1 MSKLLHILSQAC
13 SIVLYP
19 MLMPLY
25 GMLLFFTSTQ
35 TLLPLLPTAYIV
47 IGIAGTMVLTLVIPI
62 ILLLY
67 MWRKGYIDSL
77 HMHDSKQRT
86 TPYIYTLICY
96 CFWAYF
102 LHATLQLPIFM
113 LLVAIGAIVAL
124 LIVTIIN
131 HWWKI
136 SAHLTGIGGL
146 LGGMQFRSE
155 LLHTTYIFDYHSIAT
170 FLITHVCTSISECAY
185 PSTGCLRLPI
195 GANLYLHSYINL
207 DLCVRFC
214 LSYCCSSPS
223 SQEPSLAC
231 LAIVPRSIC

>member
-47 IGIAGTMVLTLVIPI
+47 IGIVGTMVLTLLIPV

-146 LGGMQFRSE
+146 LGGICSFALNYSILPIYLIIIA
-155 LLHTTYIFDYHSIAT
+155 LLLSLLLMYARLYLNAHTPLQVVCG
-170 FLITHVCTSISECAY
+170 FLLGLICTSIPTLILTYA
-185 PSTGCLRLPI
+185 
-195 GANLYLHSYINL
+195 
-207 DLCVRFC
+207 
-214 LSYCCSSPS
+214 
-223 SQEPSLAC
+223 
-231 LAIVPRSIC
+231 

>member
-47 IGIAGTMVLTLVIPI
+47 IGIAGTMVLTLVIPS

-146 LGGMQFRSE
+146 LGGICSFALNYSILPIYLIIIA
-155 LLHTTYIFDYHSIAT
+155 LLLSLLLMYARLYLNAHTPLQVVCG
-170 FLITHVCTSISECAY
+170 FLLGLICTSIPTLILTYA
-185 PSTGCLRLPI
+185 
-195 GANLYLHSYINL
+195 
-207 DLCVRFC
+207 
-214 LSYCCSSPS
+214 
-223 SQEPSLAC
+223 
-231 LAIVPRSIC
+231 

>member
-1 MSKLLHILSQAC
+1 MSKLLYILSQAC

-47 IGIAGTMVLTLVIPI
+47 IGIVGTMVLTLLIPI

-146 LGGMQFRSE
+146 LGGICSFALNYSILPIYLIIIV
-155 LLHTTYIFDYHSIAT
+155 LLLSLLLMYARLYLNAHTPLQVVCG
-170 FLITHVCTSISECAY
+170 FLLGLISTSIPTLILTYA
-185 PSTGCLRLPI
+185 
-195 GANLYLHSYINL
+195 
-207 DLCVRFC
+207 
-214 LSYCCSSPS
+214 
-223 SQEPSLAC
+223 
-231 LAIVPRSIC
+231 

>member
-47 IGIAGTMVLTLVIPI
+47 IGIVGTMVLTLVIPI

-146 LGGMQFRSE
+146 LGGICSFALNYSILPIYLIIIV
-155 LLHTTYIFDYHSIAT
+155 LLLSLLLMYARLYLNAHTPLQVVCG
-170 FLITHVCTSISECAY
+170 FLLGLTCTSIPTLILTYA
-185 PSTGCLRLPI
+185 
-195 GANLYLHSYINL
+195 
-207 DLCVRFC
+207 
-214 LSYCCSSPS
+214 
-223 SQEPSLAC
+223 
-231 LAIVPRSIC
+231 

>member
-47 IGIAGTMVLTLVIPI
+47 IGIAGTMVLTLVIPV

-146 LGGMQFRSE
+146 LGGICSFALNYSILPIYLIIIV
-155 LLHTTYIFDYHSIAT
+155 LLLSLLLMYARLYLNAHTPLQVVCG
-170 FLITHVCTSISECAY
+170 FLLGLISTSIPTLILTYA
-185 PSTGCLRLPI
+185 
-195 GANLYLHSYINL
+195 
-207 DLCVRFC
+207 
-214 LSYCCSSPS
+214 
-223 SQEPSLAC
+223 
-231 LAIVPRSIC
+231 

>member
-47 IGIAGTMVLTLVIPI
+47 IGIVGTMVLTLVIPV

-146 LGGMQFRSE
+146 LGGICSFALNYSILPIYLIIIA
-155 LLHTTYIFDYHSIAT
+155 LLLSLLLMYARLYLNAHTPLQVVCG
-170 FLITHVCTSISECAY
+170 FLLGLICTSIPTLILTYA
-185 PSTGCLRLPI
+185 
-195 GANLYLHSYINL
+195 
-207 DLCVRFC
+207 
-214 LSYCCSSPS
+214 
-223 SQEPSLAC
+223 
-231 LAIVPRSIC
+231 

>member
-47 IGIAGTMVLTLVIPI
+47 IGIAGTMVLTLLIPV

-146 LGGMQFRSE
+146 LGGICSFALNYSILPIYLIITA
-155 LLHTTYIFDYHSIAT
+155 LLLSLLLMYARLYLNAHTPLQVVCG
-170 FLITHVCTSISECAY
+170 FLLGLICTSIPTLILTYA
-185 PSTGCLRLPI
+185 
-195 GANLYLHSYINL
+195 
-207 DLCVRFC
+207 
-214 LSYCCSSPS
+214 
-223 SQEPSLAC
+223 
-231 LAIVPRSIC
+231 

>member
-146 LGGMQFRSE
+146 LGGICSFALNYSILPIYLIIIA
-155 LLHTTYIFDYHSIAT
+155 LLLSLLLMYARLYLNAHTPLQVVCG
-170 FLITHVCTSISECAY
+170 FLLGLISTSIPTLILTYA
-185 PSTGCLRLPI
+185 
-195 GANLYLHSYINL
+195 
-207 DLCVRFC
+207 
-214 LSYCCSSPS
+214 
-223 SQEPSLAC
+223 
-231 LAIVPRSIC
+231 